1 MAKKKTEE
9 EMIVSEEI
17 TAETDFDEMTEAL
30 QLSESD
36 ETDFDEMTEA
46 LQLSESDTETEPEI
60 SETEKTGV
68 FITLTKGGSYRFRE
82 LVFEKNVPVPVD
94 EEIAGRLMKTG
105 FFERND

>member
-17 TAETDFDEMTEAL
+17 TAETDFNEVTEAS
-30 QLSESD
+30 QQSEP
-36 ETDFDEMTEA
+36 
-46 LQLSESDTETEPEI
+46 DTETEPEI

-68 FITLTKGGSYRFRE
+68 FITLKKGGSYHFRE
-82 LVFEKNVPVPVD
+82 FVFKKDAPVPVD
-94 EEIAGRLMKTG
+94 EEIADRLMKTG